1 MNIEDYRSTTNK
13 KYKKKLVLKKSVR
26 NFFSRCL
33 IVVIL
38 VLSCLIVIKQK
49 PAFKNKIIK
58 YVYEDNIN
66 FTKFKSVYDKYFGK
80 ILSVDKVVPTE
91 EKVFNEKLIYEK
103 ANVYKDGVE
112 LKVEN
117 NYLVPNL
124 ESGIVVF
131 MGNKEGYGNTI
142 IIEQI
147 NGIDVWYSNITTTDI
162 KLYDYIE
169 KGKLIGEVVDQ
180 KLYMVFQQDGKILNY
195 KEYI

>member
-1 MNIEDYRSTTNK
+1 MNIEDYRSNK
-13 KYKKKLVLKKSVR
+13 KYKKKLVLKKSVK
-26 NFFSRCL
+26 NFFSKCL
-33 IVVIL
+33 IVIIL
-38 VLSCLIVIKQK
+38 VLSCLIVIKAN
-49 PAFKNKIIK
+49 PSFKNKIIK
-58 YVYEDNIN
+58 YVYEENIN
-66 FTKFKSVYDKYFGK
+66 FTKFKNIYDKYFGK

-91 EKVFNEKLIYEK
+91 EKVFNENLTYEK

-112 LKVEN
+112 LKVDS

-131 MGNKEGYGNTI
+131 MGNKDGYGNTI

-147 NGIDVWYSNITTTDI
+147 NGIDVWYSNIETTDI

-169 KGKLIGEVVDQ
+169 KGKLIGEAQNQ
-180 KLYMVFQQDGKILNY
+180 KLYMVFQKDGKILNY

>member
-1 MNIEDYRSTTNK
+1 MNIEYYRSSNRK
-13 KYKKKLVLKKSVR
+13 RYEKRLVLKKSVR

-33 IVVIL
+33 LLIIL
-38 VLSCLIVIKQK
+38 VLVCLILIKTNSS
-49 PAFKNKIIK
+49 FKNKIIK

-66 FTKFKSVYDKYFGK
+66 FGELKNVYDKYFGK
-80 ILSVDKVVPTE
+80 FLSIDKVVPTE
-91 EKVFNEKLIYEK
+91 ESVFNEKLTYK
-103 ANVYKDGVE
+103 SANLYKDGVE
-112 LKVEN
+112 LNVDN

-131 MGNKEGYGNTI
+131 MGNKDGYGNTI

-147 NGIDVWYSNITTTDI
+147 NGVDVWYSNITTNDI

-169 KGKLIGEVVDQ
+169 KGKLIGEVIDQ
-180 KLYMVFQQDGKILNY
+180 KLYMVFQKDGKILDY

>member
-1 MNIEDYRSTTNK
+1 
-13 KYKKKLVLKKSVR
+13 
-26 NFFSRCL
+26 
-33 IVVIL
+33 
-38 VLSCLIVIKQK
+38 
-49 PAFKNKIIK
+49 
-58 YVYEDNIN
+58 
-66 FTKFKSVYDKYFGK
+66 
-80 ILSVDKVVPTE
+80 
-91 EKVFNEKLIYEK
+91 
-103 ANVYKDGVE
+103 
-112 LKVEN
+112 
-117 NYLVPNL
+117 
-124 ESGIVVF
+124 